1 MTIRELK
8 RKGAEVLSGRKTA
21 VLDCEVLMCFLL
33 GKTKE
38 KLIIDDNEEVDKF
51 EVLLFLEYARKVA
64 KGYPVAYVTGEKEFY
79 GLNFFVDERVLI
91 PRPETELLVEKA
103 LEYLNSARGV
113 RERLRMLDVG
123 TGSGNIA
130 VAVAKNFDC
139 DAIAEIEAVDI
150 SNGAVEV
157 AKINAAQH
165 GLENTINVFESDLLE
180 VVEEGESFDLI
191 TANLPYIGKVENN
204 FVEDG
209 VLMNEPALALY
220 GGSDGTELY
229 KKMFQQII
237 GKNVDF
243 ECLIGEFGF
252 GQRKIVEGIL
262 DKYFEHKWQI
272 FKDLAGVDRIFVVR
286 QG

>member
-8 RKGAEVLSGRKTA
+8 KKGAEVLSGKQTA

-38 KLIIDDNEEVDKF
+38 ELITDDNEEVDKF
-51 EVLLFLEYARKVA
+51 NVAMFMEYVRKVA

-79 GLNFFVDERVLI
+79 GLDFFVDERVLV

-103 LEYLNSARGV
+103 LEYLNSAREYK
-113 RERLRMLDVG
+113 ERLRMLDVG
-123 TGSGNIA
+123 TGSGNIP

-150 SNGAVEV
+150 SEGAVEI

-165 GLENTINVFESDLLE
+165 GVENTINVFESDLLE
-180 VVEEGESFDLI
+180 IVEDKECFDLI
-191 TANLPYIGKVENN
+191 TANLPYIGRVENN

-209 VLMNEPALALY
+209 VKMNEPALALY

-229 KKMFQQII
+229 KKMFQQIVD
-237 GKNVDF
+237 KNVDF

-252 GQRKIVEGIL
+252 GQRKQIEEVL
-262 DKYFEHKWQI
+262 NKYFERKWEI
-272 FKDLAGVDRIFVVR
+272 FKDLAGVDRIFVVKN
-286 QG
+286 

>member
-8 RKGAEVLSGRKTA
+8 KKSAEVLSGRDTA

-38 KLIIDDNEEVDKF
+38 ELIMDDDEEVDKF
-51 EVLLFLEYARKVA
+51 NAAMFMEYVRKVA
-64 KGYPVAYVTGEKEFY
+64 KGYPVAYVTGQKEFY
-79 GLNFFVDERVLI
+79 GLDFFVDERVLV

-103 LEYLNSARGV
+103 LEYLKEAR
-113 RERLRMLDVG
+113 RYKEKLRMLDVG

-130 VAVAKNFDC
+130 VAVAANFDC

-150 SNGAVEV
+150 SEGAVEI

-165 GLENTINVFESDLLE
+165 GFENTINVFESDLLE
-180 VVEEGESFDLI
+180 VVEEGECFDLI
-191 TANLPYIGKVENN
+191 TANLPYIGRVENN
-204 FVEDG
+204 FVEEG
-209 VLMNEPALALY
+209 VQMNEPALALY

-229 KKMFQQII
+229 KKMFRQIVE
-237 GKNVDF
+237 KNVDF

-252 GQRKIVEGIL
+252 GQRKKIEEAL
-262 DKYFEHKWQI
+262 NTYFEHKWQI
-272 FKDLAGVDRIFVVR
+272 FKDLGRVDRIFVVR